1 MAVKIINENCKGCE
15 LCVKACPF
23 DAITM
28 EHKTAVIQPG
38 CTQCGNCIEVC
49 KFDAIEKSEEAAQ
62 TFDREAY
69 RCVWVFAEQ
78 REGKLMPAVA
88 ELLGEG
94 RKLAD
99 ELNTELC
106 AVVLGHQ
113 ISDLASELI
122 GYGAEKVY
130 IGDHQELDTYRTD
143 AYTKVIG
150 EAISA
155 YKPEIVLLGATHIG
169 RDLGPCLA
177 VKADTGLT
185 ADCTRLEIGDE
196 ERNLH
201 QTRPAF
207 GGNLMATIL
216 CPHSRPQM
224 ATVRPGVMEAAVF
237 DPQRQGT
244 VIPLEVNFQ
253 KGDIRTK
260 VLETVKSIKEQVS
273 LSDAD
278 IIVSGGSGLGSGE
291 GFALLEEFAKKLGG
305 VVGASRAAVDAGWI
319 DHSHLIGQ
327 TGSTVRPSIYFACG
341 ISGAI
346 QHLAGMDGSDYIVAI
361 NKDAHAPIFQVADYG
376 LIGDLYEI
384 IPCIME
390 ELDRSH
396 E

>member
-1 MAVKIINENCKGCE
+1 
-15 LCVKACPF
+15 
-23 DAITM
+23 
-28 EHKTAVIQPG
+28 
-38 CTQCGNCIEVC
+38 
-49 KFDAIEKSEEAAQ
+49 
-62 TFDREAY
+62 
-69 RCVWVFAEQ
+69 
-78 REGKLMPAVA
+78 
-88 ELLGEG
+88 
-94 RKLAD
+94 
-99 ELNTELC
+99 
-106 AVVLGHQ
+106 
-113 ISDLASELI
+113 
-122 GYGAEKVY
+122 
-130 IGDHQELDTYRTD
+130 
-143 AYTKVIG
+143 
-150 EAISA
+150 
-155 YKPEIVLLGATHIG
+155 
-169 RDLGPCLA
+169 
-177 VKADTGLT
+177 
-185 ADCTRLEIGDE
+185 
-196 ERNLH
+196 
-201 QTRPAF
+201 
-207 GGNLMATIL
+207 
-216 CPHSRPQM
+216 
-224 ATVRPGVMEAAVF
+224 MEAAVF

>member
-49 KFDAIEKSEEAAQ
+49 KFDAIQKSEEAAQ
-62 TFDREAY
+62 TFDRETY

-88 ELLGEG
+88 ELSGEG

-106 AVVLGHQ
+106 AVVLGHE

-224 ATVRPGVMEAAVF
+224 ATVRPGVMEAAV
-237 DPQRQGT
+237 
-244 VIPLEVNFQ
+244 L
-253 KGDIRTK
+253 IRSAR
-260 VLETVKSIKEQVS
+260 V
-273 LSDAD
+273 
-278 IIVSGGSGLGSGE
+278 
-291 GFALLEEFAKKLGG
+291 
-305 VVGASRAAVDAGWI
+305 
-319 DHSHLIGQ
+319 
-327 TGSTVRPSIYFACG
+327 P
-341 ISGAI
+341 
-346 QHLAGMDGSDYIVAI
+346 
-361 NKDAHAPIFQVADYG
+361 
-376 LIGDLYEI
+376 
-384 IPCIME
+384 
-390 ELDRSH
+390 
-396 E
+396 